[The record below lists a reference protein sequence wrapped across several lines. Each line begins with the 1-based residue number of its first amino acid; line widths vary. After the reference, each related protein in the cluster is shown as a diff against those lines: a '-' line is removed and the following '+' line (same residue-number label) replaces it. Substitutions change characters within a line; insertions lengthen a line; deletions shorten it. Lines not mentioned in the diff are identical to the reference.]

1 MNRLYIRVSTD
12 KQIGERQDY
21 ILQQKGYSF
30 ENCVVYEETMSGK
43 SRNRPVL
50 AKLLKECEKGDN
62 LVITDL
68 SRLARSVKDLWEISD
83 ELIKKEVTLVSLK
96 ENIDLSTSS
105 GRLVFSMLGAIYEFE
120 RSVLSDRTKEALM
133 AKKKN
138 GVVLGRP
145 KTINDELM
153 NDAILEYMS
162 SDKSMM
168 KVSKE
173 FGISVATLC
182 NKLKERGLTR

>member
-1 MNRLYIRVSTD
+1 MD
-12 KQIGERQDY
+12 RQDY
-21 ILQQKGYSF
+21 IIEQKGYKLDD
-30 ENCVVYEETMSGK
+30 CIVYEETYSGK
-43 SRNRPVL
+43 TKNRPML
-50 AKLLKECEKGDN
+50 KKLLNEVQSGDN
-62 LVITDL
+62 VVITDL

-83 ELIKKEVTLVSLK
+83 ELISKNATLISLK

-105 GRLVFSMLGAIYEFE
+105 GRLVFSMLGAIYQFE
-120 RSVLSDRTKEALM
+120 RDVLSDRTKEALM